1 MADVNVKGHT
11 GLLSVYDTTAYKPI
25 VCLTSTSMSS
35 VLRLIEKVNYC
46 TQGETIRTID
56 GIDRTVSFDAEV
68 MTVDSSAEAP
78 NASYAELLALQGE
91 EQTFKLEGRGVAQYF
106 KAVISDLS
114 DTFPGEGD
122 ATFSGTLTINGDI
135 SETDPE
141 EEEEEEEE

>member
-1 MADVNVKGHT
+1 MADVNVKGYT
-11 GLLSVYDTTAYKPI
+11 GLLSVYDTAAYKPI

-46 TQGETIRTID
+46 TQGKTIRTID

-68 MTVDSSAEAP
+68 MTVDGNT
-78 NASYAELLALQGE
+78 NASYAELLELQGE
-91 EQTFKLEGRGVAQYF
+91 EQTFKLEGRGEAKYF

-135 SETDPE
+135 SDTEPE
-141 EEEEEEEE
+141 D

>member
-68 MTVDSSAEAP
+68 MTVDTPATK
-78 NASYAELLALQGE
+78 ASYAELLELQGE
-91 EQTFKLEGRGVAQYF
+91 EQTYKLEGRGTEQFF

-141 EEEEEEEE
+141 GGV

>member
-1 MADVNVKGHT
+1 MADVNVKGYT

-35 VLRLIEKVNYC
+35 VLRLIETVNYC

-68 MTVDSSAEAP
+68 MTVDGNT
-78 NASYAELLALQGE
+78 NASYAELLELQGE
-91 EQTFKLEGRGVAQYF
+91 EQTFKLEGRGEAKYF

-135 SETDPE
+135 SETEPE
-141 EEEEEEEE
+141 AGSGAGSGAGS

>member
-1 MADVNVKGHT
+1 MADANVKGHT

-46 TQGETIRTID
+46 TQGETVRTID

-68 MTVDSSAEAP
+68 MTVDGST
-78 NASYAELLALQGE
+78 NASYAELLELQGA
-91 EQTFKLEGRGVAQYF
+91 EQTFKLEGRGDAQYF
-106 KAVISDLS
+106 SAVISDLS

-135 SETDPE
+135 SETDPKAASGD
-141 EEEEEEEE
+141 

>member
-11 GLLSVYDTTAYKPI
+11 GLLSVYDTAAYKPI

-68 MTVDSSAEAP
+68 MTVDAAGGTA
-78 NASYAELLALQGE
+78 NA
-91 EQTFKLEGRGVAQYF
+91 KLCGTVGGVAGRGADVQAGG
-106 KAVISDLS
+106 S
-114 DTFPGEGD
+114 
-122 ATFSGTLTINGDI
+122 
-135 SETDPE
+135 
-141 EEEEEEEE
+141 

>member
-1 MADVNVKGHT
+1 MADSNVKGHT
-11 GLLSVYDTTAYKPI
+11 GLLSVKDTAAYKPI

-46 TQGETIRTID
+46 TKGKTIRTID

-68 MTVDSSAEAP
+68 MDVDSTAEAP

-91 EQTFKLEGRGVAQYF
+91 EQIFKLEGRGTEQYF

-135 SETDPE
+135 SDTEPVDEPET
-141 EEEEEEEE
+141 